1 MGEGY
6 VHQGSLLPHV
16 VPRRHERVALA
27 EARLR
32 DFGEVRSS
40 VQHGPEAAVDVVPR
54 LRLTVARPLDRRRDA
69 AARSAAGAGLRRAII
84 IILGQHAVAA
94 VRAAVVVGRRR
105 RVAGVGLVAAVA
117 AVVAASIVVFE

>member
-40 VQHGPEAAVDVVPR
+40 VEDRPEAAVDVVSRHR
-54 LRLTVARPLDRRRDA
+54 LPIAGPLDRRRDA
-69 AARSAAGAGLRRAII
+69 AARSAAGAGLRRAVVVIF
-84 IILGQHAVAA
+84 GQHAVAA

-117 AVVAASIVVFE
+117 SAVDEELRLV

>member
-6 VHQGSLLPHV
+6 VHQRSLLPHV

-40 VQHGPEAAVDVVPR
+40 VEHGPEAAVDVVSRHR
-54 LRLTVARPLDRRRDA
+54 LPIAGPLDRRRDA
-69 AARSAAGAGLRRAII
+69 TARSQSARDRT
-84 IILGQHAVAA
+84 
-94 VRAAVVVGRRR
+94 RRR
-105 RVAGVGLVAAVA
+105 RLARVLAGGRSVR
-117 AVVAASIVVFE
+117 ST

>member
-6 VHQGSLLPHV
+6 VHQRSLLPHV

-40 VQHGPEAAVDVVPR
+40 VEDGPEAAVDVVPG
-54 LRLTVARPLDRRRDA
+54 LCGAVARPLDRRRDA
-69 AARSAAGAGLRRAII
+69 TASSAAGACSSGAPQTPRP
-84 IILGQHAVAA
+84 
-94 VRAAVVVGRRR
+94 
-105 RVAGVGLVAAVA
+105 
-117 AVVAASIVVFE
+117 